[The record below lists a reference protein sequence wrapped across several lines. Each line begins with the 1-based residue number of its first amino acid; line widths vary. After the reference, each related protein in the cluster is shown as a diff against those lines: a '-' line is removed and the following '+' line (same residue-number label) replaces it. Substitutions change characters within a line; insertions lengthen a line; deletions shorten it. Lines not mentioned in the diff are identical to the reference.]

1 MTRRARSVLGI
12 VLLSLG
18 LSGVSMGVMMVA
30 LDAFTRAWIGSFGWL
45 SWVTL
50 AGGVAL
56 SAGGLATLMKAR
68 KTP

>member
-1 MTRRARSVLGI
+1 
-12 VLLSLG
+12 
-18 LSGVSMGVMMVA
+18 MGVMMVA